1 MFLLKWLRESLNM
14 TFNSLFDK
22 QLSIV
27 FLFFLFLIF
36 LFPFMVSSLFFLPL
50 SNSLLGSFSL
60 FVSLICIPR
69 KDFKFTLDVKLAGW
83 IFFIFLHGIASF
95 FFFFNGQAANL
106 QKFSFSLIYLF
117 LSVLFSDSCL
127 RTLKK
132 INPFL
137 VYKTLNFFSYFLLIS
152 AFSSFVFLF
161 THNGGKPIFFYSEPS
176 HFVLAFIPFL
186 IYKLS
191 TSRKFELFLF
201 SAFSFKFA
209 LMAPSAILLSSLL
222 IFPALMQTLK
232 RSIIIYTSFFVVI
245 LLTSL
250 FNFMTPHPIPSSSA
264 VNNYC
269 NLKANKITQTQCDPL
284 FTDLNLNYFNQRMPS
299 RDETSNNLSGNVYM
313 SGWSRALINTINT
326 YGIGIGFQ
334 QLGYLG
340 VKDKYLAYISL
351 NNSPFGFNDGGCAAA
366 KLISE
371 FGIFAIIAII
381 SYLNGCLSSFK
392 RLRSICVTNNLK
404 DLRFLMD
411 IFYLSFLVPLFLRSF
426 GYFTPLFF
434 IFLISCLY
442 NLKTKKVATNGL

>member
-1 MFLLKWLRESLNM
+1 
-14 TFNSLFDK
+14 
-22 QLSIV
+22 
-27 FLFFLFLIF
+27 
-36 LFPFMVSSLFFLPL
+36 MVSSLFFLPL

-60 FVSLICIPR
+60 FVSFICILR
-69 KDFKFTLDVKLAGW
+69 KDFKFTFDVKLVSL

-95 FFFFNGQAANL
+95 YLFFNSQAANL
-106 QKFSFSLIYLF
+106 QKFSLSLIYLF
-117 LSVLFSDSCL
+117 LIVFFSDSSL
-127 RTLKK
+127 RTLEKLD
-132 INPFL
+132 PSL

-152 AFSSFVFLF
+152 AFSSFIFSF
-161 THNGGKPIFFYSEPS
+161 IHNGGKPIFFYSEPS

-222 IFPALMQTLK
+222 IFPALIQTLK

-245 LLTSL
+245 LLTVL
-250 FNFMTPHPIPSSSA
+250 FNFMTPHPISSNSA
-264 VNNYC
+264 VDNIS
-269 NLKANKITQTQCDPL
+269 NLNATKSTQIPGDPL
-284 FTDLNLNYFNQRMPS
+284 YNSLNLNYFTQRMLS
-299 RDETSNNLSGNVYM
+299 LDKISNNLSGNVYM

-326 YGIGIGFQ
+326 YGIGLGFQ

-340 VKDKYLAYISL
+340 VIDEYLAYISL
-351 NNSPFGFNDGGCAAA
+351 SNSPFGFNDGGCAAA

-371 FGIFAIIAII
+371 FGIFAIIALI

-392 RLRSICVTNNLK
+392 RVRSICVTNNLK

-442 NLKTKKVATNGL
+442 NLKTKKVATYGQ